1 MVFGPCKHKANKHK
15 KQFQVNCRS
24 NVKGNSQLLENNIRD
39 YHHDLKVQ
47 EDLFKK
53 TAKALTIKEKA
64 YKVDCIKT
72 KICPLKDII
81 IKVKRQ
87 VQCRKCK
94 QHINPTKDSNP
105 EWSTRSQFLKKD
117 NQIKTGKET

>member
-15 KQFQVNCRS
+15 KQSQVNCRS

-72 KICPLKDII
+72 KLCPLKDII

-105 EWSTRSQFLKKD
+105 ECMGYQKSISQERQPNK
-117 NQIKTGKET
+117 NW